1 MPRYFVPGLLWVL
14 VLLVAA
20 ALYFGPKRDGESGA
34 SNVLQL
40 EPEIDGTG
48 VKNTADGR
56 AIPSVPW
63 KHLPDV
69 DRFVLTDQ
77 AGNDFDS
84 AELHGRPYVVSFF
97 FATCPS
103 FCRDLNNKL
112 HEVNQLVKKN
122 DIQFLTIT
130 VDPEND
136 TVKVLSDY
144 AAGYDAKP
152 DRWAFLTGAKDELVR
167 IGQNMFNV
175 VVDRDTHTDDILLV
189 DKWGRY
195 RDRFKWS
202 SPEDMKRFVKVVA
215 EVTNETQPPLDK
227 TFATRNVMAGVDPPA
242 LGSVP
247 WLRDFHLRDLNG
259 EPFFS
264 RDLTGKVWLAHF
276 FGRGGDSVETAKA
289 IAGLAGGEAG
299 ELTVISIDAAN
310 DSATSESDQIAATLK
325 QDGVDASVCG
335 GLPAKVRRIANEYFG
350 VSVDDA
356 KLESMVFVVDRWGNV
371 RKTVDV
377 TRQDLSVLYPE
388 LKKQFASEVV
398 PPKPVR

>member
-1 MPRYFVPGLLWVL
+1 MPRYFVPVFLWVL
-14 VLLVAA
+14 ALLVGA
-20 ALYFGPKRDGESGA
+20 ALYFGPKRDVAPDASDVVQLTPAEGEAG
-34 SNVLQL
+34 LQ
-40 EPEIDGTG
+40 
-48 VKNTADGR
+48 NTPDGR

-84 AELHGRPYVVSFF
+84 ADLHGRPYVVSFF

-112 HEVNQLVKKN
+112 HEVNQLVKKQ
-122 DIQFLTIT
+122 DVQFLTIT

-152 DRWAFLTGAKDELVR
+152 ERWAFLTGPQEELVR
-167 IGQNMFNV
+167 IGQRTFNV

-215 EVTNETQPPLDK
+215 EVAGETQPPLNK
-227 TFATRNVMAGVDPPA
+227 TFQTRNVMAGIDPPA
-242 LGSVP
+242 LNSVP

-259 EPFFS
+259 DPFFS
-264 RDLTGKVWLAHF
+264 RDLTGSVWLAHF
-276 FGRGGDSVETAKA
+276 FGRGGDSVKTAQA
-289 IAGLAGGEAG
+289 IAGLASDDDG
-299 ELTVISIDAAN
+299 ELKVVSIDAADN
-310 DSATSESDQIAATLK
+310 VASSESDAIAGALK
-325 QDGVDASVCG
+325 SEGVDASVCG
-335 GLPAKVRRIANEYFG
+335 GLPAKVRRIASEYFG

-356 KLESMVFVVDRWGNV
+356 KLESLVFVVDRWGNV
-371 RKTVDV
+371 RKAIDV
-377 TRQDLSVLYPE
+377 TTQDLSALYPE
-388 LKKQFASEVV
+388 LKQQLNGEDV